1 MISKMYKVT
10 TLVYHKEYE
19 AFLCELRNAGVVH
32 IEQRKSGAPDS
43 PELQQMLADYNRYMR
58 LVKSLEKVAPDS
70 KDTAVN
76 SSGAAEAATRIEEK
90 YAMLERM
97 KQVLAAVEKD
107 AAAMEV
113 WGEFDMS
120 LVERLRNEGYAI
132 DFYQTSVR
140 AYNPEWEQDYNAV
153 VVAKKA
159 SKLYFVTVAAGCDAS
174 QIDAEPVKLPS
185 QSLSALKA
193 EEERLRVEIKLQEEQ
208 IASFAMEKLPSLRAA
223 MHELQQN
230 MEFKRVVL
238 GGERLGEE
246 KLVLLQGW
254 VPEEDKAKLQAML
267 DNEPVFYE
275 ITKPQPG
282 DDVPV
287 RFNNNAFFRL
297 FEPICELYMLPK
309 YNELDLTPFFAPF
322 YMLFF
327 GLCLGDMGY
336 GLVISIATAIM
347 LLFMKKGNSMIG
359 YARLGLTLGVSTVL
373 CGSLTGTFFGFNL
386 YEWNIPLL
394 DWWRDNVSFSSM
406 NPETGKLND
415 PNDMLFNLALILGG
429 VQIVYAMCLKAA
441 NQIIQLG
448 FKYAVATI
456 GWLIIILAAVAMM
469 FIPSIPN
476 IVVYA
481 LFAIGGAAALLYNS
495 PGKNLFL
502 NIGLG
507 LWDAYNMTTGL
518 LGDMLSYIRLFAL
531 GLSGGVLATVFN
543 NIAVQMSPEQ
553 PVFGAIVTILIFLFG
568 HSLNIFMN
576 TLGAFV
582 HPIRLTFVEFF
593 KNAGYEGGG
602 TAYKPFK

>member
-1 MISKMYKVT
+1 MISKMFKVT

-19 AFLCELRNAGVVH
+19 KFLCDLRKAGVVH
-32 IEQRKSGAPDS
+32 IEQRKSGAADS

-58 LVKSLEKVAPDS
+58 LVKSLEKVADN
-70 KDTAVN
+70 KDTATN
-76 SSGAAEAATRIEEK
+76 SNGAADAAARIEEMF
-90 YAMLERM
+90 ARLERM
-97 KQVLAAVEKD
+97 KQALAAVEKD
-107 AAAMEV
+107 VATMQV
-113 WGEFDMS
+113 WGEFDTA
-120 LVERLRNEGYAI
+120 LVERLRGEGYAI

-140 AYNPEWEQDYNAV
+140 AFDPQWEQKYNAV
-153 VVAKKA
+153 MIAQKS
-159 SKLYFVTVAAGCDAS
+159 SKVYFVTVANCCDAS
-174 QIDAEPVKLPS
+174 LIDAEPVKLPS
-185 QSLSALKA
+185 QPLSALTA
-193 EEERLRVEIKLQEEQ
+193 EEERLGVEIKLLEEQ

-223 MHELQQN
+223 MQELQQN

-254 VPEEDKAKLQAML
+254 VPEEEKDSLKSML

-275 ITKPQPG
+275 ITAPQPG

-287 RFNNNAFFRL
+287 RFKNNAFFRL

-322 YMLFF
+322 YMIFF

-359 YARLGLTLGVSTVL
+359 YARLGLTLGLSTVL
-373 CGSLTGTFFGFNL
+373 CGSLTGTFFGFNM

-394 DWWRDNVSFSSM
+394 DWWRDNVSFAYM

-429 VQIVYAMCLKAA
+429 IQIVYAMCLKIA

-456 GWLIIILAAVAMM
+456 GWLVIILAAVAMM
-469 FIPSIPN
+469 FLPAIPKN
-476 IVVYA
+476 VVCA
-481 LFAIGGAAALLYNS
+481 LFGIGGAAALLYNS
-495 PGKNLFL
+495 PGKNVFL

-507 LWDAYNMTTGL
+507 LWDAYNMATGL